1 MRSAAQAL
9 ELEAGDM
16 RETVL
21 QSNELDLVPL
31 VQQTSDGRRSHDS
44 AATAAARG
52 GVSFLN
58 VFTGVVALGGL
69 LFGVDTAVI
78 SGALPYI
85 RDDLLQPWA
94 GDAAALAR
102 WQEVGG
108 QGLQAAVGGRAV
120 VGLGVGL
127 ASVTVPIYIAE
138 AAPPARR
145 ATLVT
150 ANVLMITGGQFLA
163 YAADYAFSFVPGT
176 WRWMLGVAVVPA
188 LVQAAGLVMLPE
200 SPKWLAGRGRM
211 AAAQAALAKLQPE
224 ASLPAAALAASPQ
237 PSTSSTGGGG
247 GEPGGGGG
255 GVSPWRLLRSRTV
268 LRQLHVG
275 VGLQVLQQV
284 AGINTVMYYTPA
296 ILQLAGVEK
305 QAALLL
311 SLLPAAAN
319 AAGTLVGMH
328 AIDRHG
334 RRRLLLTSI
343 AAVVGA
349 LAALSGVFAAAE
361 RRSPAALPGGSCGAA
376 APPESCTAC
385 VRAGCAFCG
394 GGPSGDLLAPG
405 TCLALGP
412 LQQAA
417 TGGGGGETCAPPA
430 QLFLQGC
437 PSRLTWCILGCLVAY
452 LLAFRHLPHGF
463 YEKQLKEYFSQFGK
477 VTKVRLSRSKK
488 NGASKGYAFLEFS
501 SAEVA
506 AIAASAMD
514 GYMLATQK
522 LSARVLPASEVHPQL
537 FKGANRVFKKMP
549 WAKIERE
556 RHNRDLTAA
565 EAEKRQRQA
574 VERDERRR
582 RRITQAGIDYDYQSL
597 EAALPRRSK
606 KTKFAD

>member
-102 WQEVGG
+102 WQEV
-108 QGLQAAVGGRAV
+108 
-120 VGLGVGL
+120 
-127 ASVTVPIYIAE
+127 
-138 AAPPARR
+138 
-145 ATLVT
+145 
-150 ANVLMITGGQFLA
+150 LMITGGQFLA
-163 YAADYAFSFVPGT
+163 YAA
-176 WRWMLGVAVVPA
+176 GVAVVPA

-452 LLAFRHLPHGF
+452 LLAFRAFVVVPELKSMSLDEAAPGTAAAAGEAPAGPSTSGPEPSRVAYLGHLPHGF